1 MDDLRS
7 EVWRT
12 YTKHQ
17 KHITRQASEMMDTTR
32 TLTAIFRATWSWDP
46 DNLPALTWQQR
57 LRWFYCTENK
67 RISIFD
73 KRINNYI
80 SFSTKNQTLHI
91 CINICILCTHLFRKG
106 TDTTSLSL
114 AVMTK
119 WSCLPSGYCSS
130 VFAREGLEMICPK
143 IGFSWF
149 FVMWCHQAPL

>member
-1 MDDLRS
+1 MKNLHKASKTYHTAGLRNDGYHPNTYCHLQGNLKLGSRQFTRLDLTT
-7 EVWRT
+7 EVALILLYW
-12 YTKHQ
+12 KQKNQHFWQKNQQLHQ
-17 KHITRQASEMMDTTR
+17 
-32 TLTAIFRATWSWDP
+32 F
-46 DNLPALTWQQR
+46 
-57 LRWFYCTENK
+57 FNK
-67 RISIFD
+67 Q
-73 KRINNYI
+73 
-80 SFSTKNQTLHI
+80 NQTLHI